1 MFIMEN
7 VWKSIYFQPTLCER
21 PLLPFYQLGNLS
33 CQFHQG
39 AKMKRWLRGGSHKA
53 MVKKV
58 CHRPTEVFYDF
69 WPIVLFGR
77 ICVFSVTIVFLCTHF
92 KYLQSQSQ
100 SPKLPTFNFASL
112 YVFLWGNNTKS
123 VLFNMYLLA
132 SGVNNSVVHSRQL
145 YIIFSSVTICIW
157 ASGVN
162 ICVAARLLLRRV
174 ANIVNNEM

>member
-77 ICVFSVTIVFLCTHF
+77 ICVFSVTIAFLCTLF

-100 SPKLPTFNFASL
+100 C
-112 YVFLWGNNTKS
+112 
-123 VLFNMYLLA
+123 
-132 SGVNNSVVHSRQL
+132 VNNSVVHSRQL
-145 YIIFSSVTICIW
+145 YIIFSSVTICIC
-157 ASGVN
+157 ASLTCCSQSATFN
-162 ICVAARLLLRRV
+162 FALLLLSFQVWQCVSGHLVWTSVLLLGFCCFPPQQRV
-174 ANIVNNEM
+174 TNIVNNQM

>member
-7 VWKSIYFQPTLCER
+7 VWKSIYIQPTLCER

-33 CQFHQG
+33 CQFDQG

-77 ICVFSVTIVFLCTHF
+77 ICVLSVTIAFLCTLF

-100 SPKLPTFNFASL
+100 SPKLPHFMFFLGGITRKVFTFQVWQ
-112 YVFLWGNNTKS
+112 YVSWHLVWTTVQLTVTNKF
-123 VLFNMYLLA
+123 YLA
-132 SGVNNSVVHSRQL
+132 SI
-145 YIIFSSVTICIW
+145 IIFFVSLGIW
-157 ASGVN
+157 CEHLCS
-162 ICVAARLLLRRV
+162 
-174 ANIVNNEM
+174 

>member
-112 YVFLWGNNTKS
+112 YVFLRGNNTKS
-123 VLFNMYLLA
+123 V
-132 SGVNNSVVHSRQL
+132 H
-145 YIIFSSVTICIW
+145 FSSVTICIL

-162 ICVAARLLLRRV
+162 NCA
-174 ANIVNNEM
+174 VNSHQQVLFGFNYYFFLYL